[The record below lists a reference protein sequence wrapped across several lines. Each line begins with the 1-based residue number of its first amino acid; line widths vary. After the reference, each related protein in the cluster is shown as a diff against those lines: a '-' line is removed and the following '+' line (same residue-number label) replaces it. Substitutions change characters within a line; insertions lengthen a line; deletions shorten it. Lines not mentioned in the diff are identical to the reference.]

1 MEDLDAVEQAMLANL
16 LDGRRPRRRT
26 SETPTRSNRQH
37 QPPQQQ
43 RRQAQSV
50 PRAVIPAPVPAAA
63 PNRDATRVL
72 DIGRVIKQ
80 IDPRTTPEQRHAM
93 ATSWT
98 QLDLTAAQVLAWLTA
113 GILPAEYKLAAAC
126 LERGL
131 TPQDMKTRLDGVRVV
146 ERLRSDGVDGVVAQL
161 RSGAA

>member
-16 LDGRRPRRRT
+16 LDGRRPRRRS

-37 QPPQQQ
+37 QPPQQ

-50 PRAVIPAPVPAAA
+50 PRAVIPAPAPAAA

-113 GILPAEYKLAAAC
+113 GILPTEYKLAAAC

-131 TPQDMKTRLDGVRVV
+131 TPQDMKTRLEGVRVV
-146 ERLRSDGVDGVVAQL
+146 ERLRSEGVDGVVALL

>member
-16 LDGRRPRRRT
+16 LDGRRPRRRS
-26 SETPTRSNRQH
+26 SETPSRSNRQH

-50 PRAVIPAPVPAAA
+50 PRAVIPAPAPTAA

-98 QLDLTAAQVLAWLTA
+98 QLDMTAAQVLAWLTA
-113 GILPAEYKLAAAC
+113 GILPTEYKLAAMC

-146 ERLRSDGVDGVVAQL
+146 ERLRSEGVDGVVAQL